1 MTERARARAL
11 AVLAVAWA
19 GLIFWASSQ
28 PNPFPWVPSGIFSH
42 DKLLHAAAYAL
53 LGGLVR
59 GALGSTRLEPSVASA
74 LAIGVAAV
82 YGATDEWHQRFV
94 PNRMPDATDV
104 LADAVGA
111 MLGVAVAALVLRRR
125 GARAS
130 IRA

>member
-1 MTERARARAL
+1 VTDRARAAAL
-11 AVLAVAWA
+11 AVLAAAWA
-19 GLIFWASSQ
+19 GLIFWVSSQ
-28 PNPFPWVPSGIFSH
+28 PHPFPFVPAGLFSH

-74 LAIGVAAV
+74 LAVAVAAV

-94 PNRMPDATDV
+94 PNRMPEGADL
-104 LADAVGA
+104 LADAIGA
-111 MLGVAVAALVLRRR
+111 ALGVAAAALVLRRR

>member
-1 MTERARARAL
+1 MTERARAGAL

-19 GLIFWASSQ
+19 ALIFWASSQ
-28 PNPFPWVPSGIFSH
+28 PHPFPFVPAGLFSH

-59 GALGSTRLEPSVASA
+59 GALGSTRLDPSLASA
-74 LAIGVAAV
+74 LAIAVAAA
-82 YGATDEWHQRFV
+82 YGASDEWHQRFV
-94 PNRMPDATDV
+94 PNRMADGADL
-104 LADAVGA
+104 LADAIGA
-111 MLGVAVAALVLRRR
+111 VLGVATAALILRRR